1 MAQYEAAMGSPA
13 VISPTPKY
21 ERAQPHTWKWLCQQY
36 MASSEFKGLAGSTPD
51 TRRRNLEWTWKQ
63 PINSDRPTAETFGE
77 MPIAKMTPDAIYIL
91 RDRKAGNNSEHR
103 AAANLLLKIIGYA
116 FKHGVDRHRSIVSSN
131 PVRDV
136 QKLRHESTAHHT
148 WTQAELRQF
157 LRKYRRGSKER
168 RAMSLM
174 LFTGARGCDARKFGP
189 AMVKEGWL
197 KFHQQK
203 LVKKARGWVE
213 LPLHE
218 ELVRELEG
226 IADDALAFVL
236 TPYGKAYSQKGFGNW
251 FNAKCR
257 EAGLEDC
264 TAHGLRRAAAT
275 IAADRGANVFQLMA
289 TFGWM
294 TEQQAIHYTTEAD
307 RKKHAAA
314 TVPLISVEMEG
325 DCPTLDLDC
334 PTEEFFEEN
343 PHLMA
348 GVALPTGIEPVF
360 QP

>member
-1 MAQYEAAMGSPA
+1 MAQYEAAMGSSETIP
-13 VISPTPKY
+13 PKPNGGGLQ
-21 ERAQPHTWKWLCQQY
+21 AHTWKWLCHQY
-36 MASSEFKGLAGSTPD
+36 MASSEFKGLAGSTPA
-51 TRRRNLEWTWKQ
+51 TRRRTLEWTWKQ
-63 PINSDRPTAETFGE
+63 PINSDRPKAETFGE
-77 MPIAKMTPDAIYIL
+77 MPIGKMTPDAIYIL
-91 RDRKAGNNSEHR
+91 RDRKAGENSEHR
-103 AAANLLLKIIGYA
+103 AAANLLLKIIGYV
-116 FKHGVDRHRSIVSSN
+116 FKYGVDRHRSIVPTN

-136 QKLRHESTAHHT
+136 QKLKHESVAHHT
-148 WTQAELRQF
+148 WTQSELRQF
-157 LRKYRRGSKER
+157 MKTYKSGSKER

-189 AMVKEGWL
+189 AIVKEGWL

-203 LVKKARGWVE
+203 LAKKARGWVE

-218 ELVRELEG
+218 ALVRELEG
-226 IADDALAFVL
+226 IPCDALAFVL
-236 TPYGKAYSQKGFGNW
+236 TPYGKTYSQKGFGNW
-251 FNAKCR
+251 FNEKCR
-257 EAGLEDC
+257 AAGLQDC

-275 IAADRGANVFQLMA
+275 IAAERGANVFQLMA

-307 RKKHAAA
+307 RRKHAAA
-314 TVPLISVEMEG
+314 TVPLINVETDD
-325 DCPTLDLDC
+325 DCPTFDPDC

-348 GVALPTGIEPVF
+348 EVALPTGIEPVF